1 MKFLAKKFAEFHF
14 DVLALQ
20 ETRIPSN
27 GLTKVGDYSCVGLAS
42 IKGHGGLQLWLHSR
56 LKAQVLWH
64 KSFGTRILA
73 VAVEFFGV
81 SWLYIIVHAPHDC
94 SPQSAH
100 DLFLSHLRTAL
111 QSTRKPRQR
120 FVLLGDL
127 NLRTKDTDAR
137 VAGPY
142 ALSSPLP
149 GSEARTSCLLD
160 TLSEHKLLLVN
171 TWLTA
176 PDHSNYTWRHRK
188 GALAQIDYLAVTQ
201 DDYQRCMSCA
211 VVPSLHFALDHPSD
225 HSPVVLRYRVSR
237 SERAQTG
244 QLQQAKFA
252 NSDHAL
258 ACQLYLVNSPPPIRN
273 RHQSAAQWWE
283 ATVTCLREAILKTQ
297 PQKKATPRK
306 DWLSQPT
313 WQAMQ
318 YLSSTRKYFSL
329 RLSKLNHFRLKAI
342 FRLWQGKLDPEATA
356 DYLEKLGITFTVP
369 SYSSQVASP

>member
-1 MKFLAKKFAEFHF
+1 MKFLAKKFAESHF

-27 GLTKVGDYSCVGLAS
+27 GLTKVGDYACVGLAS

-100 DLFLSHLRTAL
+100 DLFLSHLRAAL

-120 FVLLGDL
+120 LVLLGDL
-127 NLRTKDTDAR
+127 NLRTKDMDAR

-160 TLSEHKLLLVN
+160 TLHEYKLLLVN

-176 PDHSNYTWRHRK
+176 HDHTNYTWKHRK

-211 VVPSLHFALDHPSD
+211 VVSSLHFALDHPSD

-237 SERAQTG
+237 PERAQAS
-244 QLQQAKFA
+244 QFQQAKFA

-258 ACQLYLVNSPPPIRN
+258 ACQLHLVNSPPPIRS

-283 ATVTCLREAILKTQ
+283 AT
-297 PQKKATPRK
+297 
-306 DWLSQPT
+306 
-313 WQAMQ
+313 
-318 YLSSTRKYFSL
+318 
-329 RLSKLNHFRLKAI
+329 
-342 FRLWQGKLDPEATA
+342 
-356 DYLEKLGITFTVP
+356 
-369 SYSSQVASP
+369 